1 MSDKAFAKLFY
12 DLPLAALGLD
22 EKTVAD
28 MARAGLRRIGDIA
41 LRPRAPIT
49 ARFGPVP
56 MARLDALKGLERSSI
71 APRFR
76 PPDFCAE
83 RRFASPIQTIEA
95 IEVQLRK
102 LADDLVVLLERQAKG
117 ARRIE
122 LSLYRVDGAVRRIL
136 FGASRPLNEARAI
149 VRLIAERLAS
159 PDEDEIDAG
168 FGVDLMRLA
177 CLKAEPLAPS
187 EAELERAHEA
197 ERARSLAELLDRL
210 SARLG
215 ARAVTRR
222 ELIDAH
228 LPEQAEAA
236 APATLGQ
243 ARRSVQ
249 RVSSPIAR
257 PMDGLWKAAISGRC
271 ERAGKAV
278 IARSS
283 RRRSNPGVGALAPDC
298 FASLAMTKQT
308 APPRGRCAS
317 SLARSRSRPWPKCPM
332 ALLCASAGGAS
343 CMTSRPLRGP
353 SASPRPGGD
362 RRGAPTRD
370 YFRAEDSEGRRF
382 WLYREG
388 LWGRETAQPKWFVHG
403 PIRVSSPRPKKSALD
418 APPPGGQHVAP
429 GLSGKIERVELQS
442 GRAILNVRHLTTYR
456 YKRPVEFGDHRMM
469 LRPRDGHDQRLLSSE
484 LEIEPEPRK
493 LRWLYDTFDNCVAVA
508 SFSGSWTSLR
518 VENRFTVERIEDDQP
533 GGEIDQ
539 RAQFFPFSYAPE
551 ELPDIARAMERL
563 YSDPAGDLD
572 RWVRQ
577 FLTPGATI
585 LTSHLLMTM
594 TYAIKEAFS
603 YERREA
609 PGVQTPLQTLERRRG
624 SCRDFAVLM
633 IEAARALGV
642 AARFVSGYVYVP
654 RGDDEPSGW
663 AAERLT
669 PGARSICRA
678 PDGSNS
684 TRPMGSSAAWT

>member
-1 MSDKAFAKLFY
+1 MSLGLSLPDARARFPGLIAVEAEPAEEARLIERLCDWCSRFTPLAALDGRDGLMLDISGISHLFEGEAALIEDCRARLSAQGITVLIGAAGNPRAASALARFSRVKTAPEPMSDKAFAKLFY

-22 EKTVAD
+22 ETTVAD

-249 RVSSPIAR
+249 RVSFPHSPSNGRAMERPQTLGQMRAR
-257 PMDGLWKAAISGRC
+257 RESRHCEELSDEAIQES
-271 ERAGKAV
+271 
-278 IARSS
+278 
-283 RRRSNPGVGALAPDC
+283 GALAPGLLR
-298 FASLAMTKQT
+298 FARNDETNS
-308 APPRGRCAS
+308 APA
-317 SLARSRSRPWPKCPM
+317 
-332 ALLCASAGGAS
+332 
-343 CMTSRPLRGP
+343 RPLRLFARPEPIEALAEVPDGP
-353 SASPRPGGD
+353 PLRFRW
-362 RRGAPTRD
+362 RRVLHDVTAIEGPERIAAPWWRQAGAPTRD

-403 PIRVSSPRPKKSALD
+403 L
-418 APPPGGQHVAP
+418 
-429 GLSGKIERVELQS
+429 
-442 GRAILNVRHLTTYR
+442 
-456 YKRPVEFGDHRMM
+456 FG
-469 LRPRDGHDQRLLSSE
+469 
-484 LEIEPEPRK
+484 
-493 LRWLYDTFDNCVAVA
+493 
-508 SFSGSWTSLR
+508 
-518 VENRFTVERIEDDQP
+518 
-533 GGEIDQ
+533 
-539 RAQFFPFSYAPE
+539 
-551 ELPDIARAMERL
+551 
-563 YSDPAGDLD
+563 
-572 RWVRQ
+572 
-577 FLTPGATI
+577 
-585 LTSHLLMTM
+585 
-594 TYAIKEAFS
+594 
-603 YERREA
+603 
-609 PGVQTPLQTLERRRG
+609 
-624 SCRDFAVLM
+624 
-633 IEAARALGV
+633 
-642 AARFVSGYVYVP
+642 
-654 RGDDEPSGW
+654 
-663 AAERLT
+663 
-669 PGARSICRA
+669 
-678 PDGSNS
+678 
-684 TRPMGSSAAWT
+684 